1 MLPSVTRCCR
11 RMASTKPTTLSAE
24 PSQVP
29 KVNQFGIPLL
39 PDGLRER
46 LFAGEETAAGES
58 VLRSANEL
66 LKKFDLNTK
75 GGEKDAAR
83 PPPSFSAPEMPPL
96 YGNIE
101 SHFHHIAEEQVC
113 NCFLLVVNPNVRD
126 LLLLSE
132 RQYPVFFDDKKSH
145 GIANHSG
152 SSLLPPHRGV
162 RRRRPTAPP

>member
-1 MLPSVTRCCR
+1 
-11 RMASTKPTTLSAE
+11 MASTKPTTLSAE

-113 NCFLLVVNPNVRD
+113 NFDLIGLFLIGSEPKCKGQGIYP
-126 LLLLSE
+126 LLLSE
-132 RQYPVFFDDKKSH
+132 RQYPIFFDDKKSH

>member
-1 MLPSVTRCCR
+1 
-11 RMASTKPTTLSAE
+11 MASTKPTTLSAE

-113 NCFLLVVNPNVRD
+113 NSNLIGLFLIG
-126 LLLLSE
+126 SE
-132 RQYPVFFDDKKSH
+132 PKCM
-145 GIANHSG
+145 G
-152 SSLLPPHRGV
+152 SV
-162 RRRRPTAPP
+162 IVE